1 MSAVTVEQMVNR
13 VSDLLAER
21 LRVKGVTLQDRLA
34 KAGRRLPRKVRD
46 AGEALVQASV
56 MAQSPKLLMQ
66 VDHGK
71 LAAAYDICLRH
82 LNTVN
87 PVAARRGMILNIAAS
102 IAFSLLVVAGLVVTV
117 LYLRGLV

>member
-102 IAFSLLVVAGLVVTV
+102 IAFSLLVVAGLVVVV

>member
-82 LNTVN
+82 LNRVN